1 MNRFINVSKLGGRSL
16 SVLVLCAIAS
26 APSWATDQHMMAPRV
41 PMDQIEE
48 ARVLTSPLPEST
60 GIIEKE
66 KHSMKAR
73 GSVSPAMEQPA
84 VEMGP
89 ARPASILPRATFSI
103 TGSGAIGPRAKFF
116 G

>member
-16 SVLVLCAIAS
+16 SVLALCAIAS

-60 GIIEKE
+60 KSKI
-66 KHSMKAR
+66 AFR
-73 GSVSPAMEQPA
+73 
-84 VEMGP
+84 
-89 ARPASILPRATFSI
+89 TFSSVN
-103 TGSGAIGPRAKFF
+103 GLLLHM
-116 G
+116 